1 MRFLDII
8 ISAFALLTLWWLL
21 FLIFILCIFD
31 TGSPIFIQKRMGL
44 NKTTFRLFK
53 FRTMKVC
60 TEDRPS
66 HDIDS
71 SVITKLGVILRK
83 TKLDE
88 LPQLYNV
95 LKGDMS
101 IVGPRPN
108 LMSQYEL
115 IRERE
120 KLQIYSVKPGIT
132 GLAQIQNIDM
142 SQPQLLAE
150 TDLAMLRTL
159 TIGKYLKY
167 IYWTLIGKGQG
178 DAARH
183 K

>member
-1 MRFLDII
+1 MRLLDII

-21 FLIFILCIFD
+21 LLVFILCIFD
-31 TGSPIFIQKRMGL
+31 TGSPIFIQNRMGL
-44 NKTTFRLFK
+44 NKTSFRLFK

-60 TEDRPS
+60 TEDLPS
-66 HDIDS
+66 HDVDS
-71 SVITKLGVILRK
+71 SVITKIGMILRK

-108 LMSQYEL
+108 LLNQYEL
-115 IRERE
+115 IQQRD
-120 KLQIYSVKPGIT
+120 KFQIYSAKPGIT

-142 SQPQLLAE
+142 SQPKLLAK
-150 TDLAMLRTL
+150 TDFAMLQTL

-167 IYWTLIGKGQG
+167 NYWTLRGRGQG
-178 DAARH
+178 DAA
-183 K
+183 KY